1 MATRVFFQRAPSG
14 FRTVQGELI
23 KKMQK
28 VLIAKDLLHDTDDG
42 IFGGNTERAVQIF
55 QEQNQLAPTGKVDDQ
70 TWQALMSSPAPDLK
84 QRCLQLTADFE
95 GTGFTKAVG
104 NFDGA
109 GITWGIIGFTLS
121 NGELGAVLTEIRSTH
136 PAVFSAAFGELE
148 ARIVE
153 VIHSSHSE
161 QIHFANSISLGSS
174 KMRILDVWAKAFE
187 KLGSDPSAQEIQLQR
202 TEKFFQIAER
212 DRQLFDVQNELGLAL
227 CFDIAVQNGGID
239 STERARIRAKINQN
253 HPATQQ
259 DLRIIIANVVAEN
272 SRPRF
277 IEDVRRRKLTIATA
291 QGTVHGSRFAVKT
304 WGLDD
309 LPAS

>member
-174 KMRILDVWAKAFE
+174 KMRIMDVWAKAFE